1 MLEILKNSL
10 RISHNKLDS
19 DIMSNV
25 DACMEDLKRV
35 GVFVPFDADDCS
47 AILKKAIENYVKWQ
61 YDFNGKGEDFRKNY
75 ERLRDALS
83 LNEDYTEGI

>member
-1 MLEILKNSL
+1 MLESLKKSL

-47 AILKKAIENYVKWQ
+47 AILK
-61 YDFNGKGEDFRKNY
+61 
-75 ERLRDALS
+75 RLSKLCQMAV
-83 LNEDYTEGI
+83 

>member
-1 MLEILKNSL
+1 MLESLKNSL

-61 YDFNGKGEDFRKNY
+61 YDFNGKGEDFRKITSAY
-75 ERLRDALS
+75 E
-83 LNEDYTEGI
+83 TH

>member
-1 MLEILKNSL
+1 MLESLKNSL

-35 GVFVPFDADDCS
+35 GVFVPFDAES
-47 AILKKAIENYVKWQ
+47 
-61 YDFNGKGEDFRKNY
+61 R
-75 ERLRDALS
+75 S
-83 LNEDYTEGI
+83 T

>member
-1 MLEILKNSL
+1 
-10 RISHNKLDS
+10 
-19 DIMSNV
+19 
-25 DACMEDLKRV
+25 
-35 GVFVPFDADDCS
+35 VFVPFDADDCS

>member
-1 MLEILKNSL
+1 MLESLKNSL

-35 GVFVPFDADDCS
+35 GVFLPFDADDCS
-47 AILKKAIENYVKWQ
+47 AILVT
-61 YDFNGKGEDFRKNY
+61 
-75 ERLRDALS
+75 LHVS
-83 LNEDYTEGI
+83 V

>member
-1 MLEILKNSL
+1 MLESLKNSL

-47 AILKKAIENYVKWQ
+47 AILKKLSKTMS
-61 YDFNGKGEDFRKNY
+61 NGSMISTAREKISARITSVCE
-75 ERLRDALS
+75 
-83 LNEDYTEGI
+83 TH